1 MNTLSSKRRFS
12 ARGKTLLLLI
22 AAVSMAAV
30 TPVAYLECQ
39 EQKLT
44 KFQRELAHTMT
55 KLVLDDVKKNYYDP
69 KYHGIDIEARFRQ
82 ADDKIEQASS
92 FNQVFVAIQWAL
104 DALNDSHTHF
114 VGPPRPTRSEYGWQM
129 QMVGAQCLVTA
140 VKAHSDAEKQGLHA
154 GDAIVSL
161 DNYAVGR
168 DNIFAL
174 RGFEDLIPQTSLN
187 VTLRNPDGNK
197 KVLTIQAE
205 IQHRMRN
212 MTTLGENVTD
222 LSRIAYAWDLEHKSK
237 AVVVGSDLM
246 IWKMP
251 SFSRRRRSIGR
262 WAEQK
267 SIETLVLDL
276 RGNPGGTF
284 ESLLRVVGG
293 FFDHDV
299 KVGQATSRK
308 GSTSLVAKT
317 RGDRAYKGKLVVL
330 VDSDTASAAEIMA
343 RLVQIEKRGIVIGD
357 RTAGAVIGAKF
368 FQHGSFPD
376 NLQIVFYGVEI
387 STADLVLSDG
397 QRLEGVGVTP
407 DEVLLPTPA
416 DLAGHRDPVLARA
429 ASSAAQLLRRKR
441 PAA

>member
-1 MNTLSSKRRFS
+1 
-12 ARGKTLLLLI
+12 
-22 AAVSMAAV
+22 MAAV

-174 RGFEDLIPQTSLN
+174 RGFFEDLIPQTSLN

-222 LSRIAYAWDLEHKSK
+222 LNRIAYAWDLEHKSK

-251 SFSRRRRSIGR
+251 EFFEEEEIDRQVGQ
-262 WAEQK
+262 AKKYQ
-267 SIETLVLDL
+267 TLVLDL

-293 FFDHDV
+293 LFDHDV

-368 FQHGSFPD
+368 FQHGSSPD

-429 ASSAAQLLRRKR
+429 ASSAGATLT
-441 PAA
+441 PEAASGLIPITWESVVE